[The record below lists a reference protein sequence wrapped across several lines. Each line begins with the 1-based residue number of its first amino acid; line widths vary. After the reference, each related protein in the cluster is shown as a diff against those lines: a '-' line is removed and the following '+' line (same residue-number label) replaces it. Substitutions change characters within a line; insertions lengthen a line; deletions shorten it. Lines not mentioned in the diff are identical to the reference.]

1 MVGLL
6 SVGTQYIAFANANG
20 QRNWCSF
27 DDVILD
33 WSIYTGPDKAC
44 KAQWATQAW
53 VQQPF
58 INAFDKT
65 IAEAELLKQPAKAIK
80 RGQYRVYLAPTALA
94 DIITF
99 TDFGYKRWHNKSNR
113 LQRWFDGRETLS
125 QKLTLKQNTAL
136 GLAANF
142 QQQGY
147 VNQSLD
153 LIVQGQPAGKLISP
167 RSGIEFGVT
176 HNGADNGES
185 FTSLE
190 VAAGDLAEENIL
202 SQLNTGIY
210 INNLHY
216 LNVSDLSAARLT
228 GMTRFAC
235 FWVEN
240 GKKISPINVMRF
252 DDSLYRLLGSELE
265 ALTVQRERI
274 VSDSTY
280 FHRGR
285 GGMLLPG
292 ALSSMTFT
300 L

>member
-1 MVGLL
+1 
-6 SVGTQYIAFANANG
+6 
-20 QRNWCSF
+20 
-27 DDVILD
+27 
-33 WSIYTGPDKAC
+33 
-44 KAQWATQAW
+44 
-53 VQQPF
+53 
-58 INAFDKT
+58 
-65 IAEAELLKQPAKAIK
+65 LKHPAKEIS

-94 DIITF
+94 DILAF
-99 TDFGYKRWHNKSNR
+99 TDFGYKRWHNKSSR
-113 LQRWFDGRETLS
+113 LQRWFDGREALS
-125 QKLTLKQNTAL
+125 PKLTLKQSPTL

-147 VNQSLD
+147 VNQPLT
-153 LIVQGQPAGKLISP
+153 LVAQGQPAEKFISP
-167 RSGIEFGVT
+167 RSGIEFGVK

-190 VAAGDLAEENIL
+190 VTAGELEQENIL
-202 SQLNTGIY
+202 TKLDTGIY

-240 GKKISPINVMRF
+240 GKKIAPIDVMRF
-252 DDSLYRLLGSELE
+252 DDSIYRLLGSELE
-265 ALTVQRERI
+265 ALTTQRERI

-280 FHRGR
+280 YHRGR

-292 ALSSMTFT
+292 AILSSMAFT